1 MFRKILFVVIY
12 HLGSLDDLM
21 HSEVWVNPNIKFTN
35 LCKPIFFAMVI
46 PGSFDPLNLE
56 TGMERKEDYNKIEH
70 LESKKSFLDEITS
83 IFPKIESTS
92 FKGIFVA
99 ILI

>member
-1 MFRKILFVVIY
+1 
-12 HLGSLDDLM
+12 
-21 HSEVWVNPNIKFTN
+21 
-35 LCKPIFFAMVI
+35 MVI

-56 TGMERKEDYNKIEH
+56 TGKERKEDYNKIEH
-70 LESKKSFLDEITS
+70 LENKKSFLDEITS